1 MKWTY
6 DRKSDVMYITF
17 GEALPCRTV
26 ECEGVCI
33 RQHGST
39 LNGITIVNYSRKT
52 HDSGTGEH
60 ISQQPHAACPE
71 GETGRSC
78 LRCFYWRAGACTQ
91 KERACI
97 GGCEF
102 RPASA

>member
-1 MKWTY
+1 
-6 DRKSDVMYITF
+6 MYIAF

-60 ISQQPHAACPE
+60 ISQQPHAASPE
-71 GETGRSC
+71 GETKRDCTNCQTGIDGEC
-78 LRCFYWRAGACTQ
+78 DGEVCNGQWRP
-91 KERACI
+91 RL
-97 GGCEF
+97 
-102 RPASA
+102 ASA

>member
-6 DRKSDVMYITF
+6 DRKSDVMYIAF

-52 HDSGTGEH
+52 HDSGAGEH
-60 ISQQPHAACPE
+60 ISQQRHAA
-71 GETGRSC
+71 
-78 LRCFYWRAGACTQ
+78 GASQTVP
-91 KERACI
+91 I
-97 GGCEF
+97 L
-102 RPASA
+102 